1 MKRNLLLLS
10 FVCFG
15 FYFETVMAQT
25 ETTAPGKSKIVTIQ
39 IDGDDVLLNGKPLE
53 QGKSQGNVILRKKII
68 LDGGDSNDG
77 LMLLPELANE
87 SGEKKIWESM
97 DSSTFLGVVTE
108 TAEKGVQIESVVP
121 NSPAEKAGLKVGDI
135 LLKVNDNQIQSPEML
150 QQVIKACKPNET
162 VQIRYMRDGKKQKTE
177 ATLQSKKEI
186 KRKVMVFSGNSTIQD
201 LNLDKLLENVEDKSI
216 IIKDELMK
224 EIEGAVGA
232 TKDMDVQIFPKR
244 KSKLGL
250 KIQDTENES
259 GVRILEVAPES
270 ASEKAGVKN
279 NDIILEIN
287 GKSIK
292 NTDDARY
299 QLQETDAKNN
309 YSMQIE
315 REGKRMMLEIKIP
328 KPLKTT
334 DL

>member
-1 MKRNLLLLS
+1 MNRKLLLIS
-10 FVCFG
+10 IVFIG
-15 FYFETVMAQT
+15 FCFETVKAQT
-25 ETTAPGKSKIVTIQ
+25 KVIPQEKSKMVTIQ
-39 IDGDDVLLNGKPLE
+39 IEGDDVLLNGKPLE
-53 QGKSQGNVILRKKII
+53 QGKSEGNIILRKKII
-68 LDGGDSNDG
+68 LDGDESNGG
-77 LMLLPELANE
+77 LMLLPELENG
-87 SGEKKIWESM
+87 SGGKKIWESM
-97 DSSTFLGVVTE
+97 DSTTFLGVVTE
-108 TAEKGVQIESVVP
+108 TAEKGVLIESIFP

-177 ATLQSKKEI
+177 ATLQSQKEI

-201 LNLDKLLENVEDKSI
+201 LNLDKLLENVEDKTI

-224 EIEGAVGA
+224 EIEGTIDA
-232 TKDMDVQIFPKR
+232 TKDMNVQIFPKR

-270 ASEKAGVKN
+270 AAEKAGVKN

-287 GKSIK
+287 GKTIK

-299 QLQETDAKNN
+299 QLQETDVRNN

-315 REGKRMMLEIKIP
+315 RDGKRMMLEVKIP
-328 KPLKTT
+328 KSLKTT